1 MYHHR
6 NQASK
11 SRFTKVYNQDLRRPV
26 HVQLKK
32 DNRAAATVP
41 QRPLPPHSPALP
53 HQKKSQL
60 LEKSCSDYVQLRQVM
75 ASQKELLAKLEKAT
89 TAQEKTALSESLK
102 LAVFHAKDLQ
112 RNLEEKHKVLVVEGG
127 SMKKKRNSFSLK
139 RPASV
144 ASSESG
150 SSSECSSSSAAH
162 LKRCRFESGSS
173 SNSSISVSSSKK

>member
-1 MYHHR
+1 MYHHKSA
-6 NQASK
+6 NK
-11 SRFTKVYNQDLRRPV
+11 SRFTKVYNTDLRRPV

-32 DNRAAATVP
+32 DNRGAPA
-41 QRPLPPHSPALP
+41 QLPYSPALP

-89 TAQEKTALSESLK
+89 TAEEKTALSESLK

-112 RNLEEKHKVLVVEGG
+112 RDLEEKHKVLVVEGG
-127 SMKKKRNSFSLK
+127 SMKKKMMNGRSLK

-173 SNSSISVSSSKK
+173 SSNSSSVSSSKK

>member
-6 NQASK
+6 NQACK

-26 HVQLKK
+26 HVQLK
-32 DNRAAATVP
+32 RTTEQQQLAASPEEEPAAGEVL
-41 QRPLPPHSPALP
+41 QRLRPVAPGDGLPEGAAG
-53 HQKKSQL
+53 QAG
-60 LEKSCSDYVQLRQVM
+60 EGDYR
-75 ASQKELLAKLEKAT
+75 S
-89 TAQEKTALSESLK
+89 EKTALSESLK

-112 RNLEEKHKVLVVEGG
+112 RDLEEKHKVLVVEGG

-173 SNSSISVSSSKK
+173 SNSSSVSSSKK